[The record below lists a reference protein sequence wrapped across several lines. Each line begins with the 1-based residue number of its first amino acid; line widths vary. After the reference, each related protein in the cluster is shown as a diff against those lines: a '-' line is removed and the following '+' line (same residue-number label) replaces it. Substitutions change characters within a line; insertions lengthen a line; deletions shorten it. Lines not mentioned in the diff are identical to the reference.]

1 MFYIKKYFCIM
12 GIENIEKPVEIIYAK
27 VDECPVKNRQ
37 FNFFQIVYV
46 ISGTGSYV
54 LNGETKPYKSEN
66 LLLLVPDDVHT
77 FNVDISTEFLLIR
90 FNYIYLNDY
99 KWKYID
105 HLKSSLSNAGRLNED
120 IIKLESDKHLV
131 RSIVKSIL
139 YGIQNSDIFY
149 RELTSHLVNSF
160 LIIITR
166 NLVNY
171 QSEIIAESKDKR
183 LIEII
188 NYIQKNIYCPE
199 LLRASSIS
207 MSFNISANYL
217 SRFFKDK
224 SGELL
229 QDYITNYKILLIKNR
244 LKFSDMRVNEI
255 ADEFG
260 FSDGSHLN
268 KFFKN
273 RNGISIS
280 DYRKNTAVLV

>member
-1 MFYIKKYFCIM
+1 M
-12 GIENIEKPVEIIYAK
+12 GIENIEKPVEIIYVK
-27 VDECPVKNRQ
+27 VDECPIKNRQ

-54 LNGETKPYKSEN
+54 LNGATKPYKKED
-66 LLLLVPDDVHT
+66 LLLLLPDDIHT
-77 FNVDISTEFLLIR
+77 FNIQDSTEFLLIK
-90 FNYIYLNDY
+90 FNYIYLNEY

-105 HLKSSLSNAGRLNED
+105 HLKTSLSNAGRLNED
-120 IIKLESDKHLV
+120 IIRLESDKELV
-131 RSIVKSIL
+131 KSIVKSIL
-139 YGIQNSDIFY
+139 YGIQNLDMFY
-149 RELTSHLVNSF
+149 TELTSHLVNSF

-171 QSEIIAESKDKR
+171 QSEMISESKDKR

-207 MSFNISANYL
+207 SSFNISANYL

-273 RNGISIS
+273 KNGISVS
-280 DYRKNTAVLV
+280 DYRKNFVVLV